1 MDHCIFCGRTNEAIQ
16 NDLVTI
22 ALTHRRMI
30 SDAFNKSSKSIEQAN
45 RKKNERIQHIQELVK
60 EIPKDLLLFSIE
72 DVFNKKNSIENIK
85 LKELIAYLEK
95 ERMIVIRNSPINS
108 KLNKITLKAII
119 DSHSAEKNIITQN
132 SIENDEKYIEIQK
145 IIKSI
150 ECNYYLEESEIYITE
165 SGDILSYSGLEF
177 DKVKKI
183 KLIST
188 VCKICKA
195 RHSQIQYMISRM

>member
-1 MDHCIFCGRTNEAIQ
+1 MDHCILCGRTNEAIK

-85 LKELIAYLEK
+85 LKELIVYLEK

-119 DSHSAEKNIITQN
+119 DSHSAGKNIITQN
-132 SIENDEKYIEIQK
+132 CIENDEKYIEIQK

-165 SGDILSYSGLEF
+165 SGDILFYSGLEF

-183 KLIST
+183 
-188 VCKICKA
+188 
-195 RHSQIQYMISRM
+195 